1 MKSSSSMR
9 PLTTGTALSASTHA
23 LTKND
28 IRPSLIPFFFVNSS
42 CLFRRNSCTALMS
55 HSLNV
60 VRIAAVCCAITS
72 CCAILRRNG
81 DIFFRMNR
89 PSPDG
94 STSIG
99 DGAAALL
106 TASPTGLV
114 LPRPST
120 AANTSA
126 LVRRPSWPVPE
137 IFAGASLSSSTRRRT
152 AGERGFSFSGGA
164 FSLCSTVFSA
174 ASGCFS
180 FSSGAFFFSG
190 GFSAFFSS
198 GTFFSSGRCFESSIV
213 ATTSPIFTSWPSG
226 TLVSSTP
233 ALSATISVE
242 TLSVSS
248 VKRISPSFTNS
259 PDFLCQTETTPLVM
273 DSPTAGI
280 FTSMAMRENY
290 AAPAG
295 LIERRGRDVFRQPV
309 QLDRLSPNCQAQA
322 CYLLI
327 EPAAQNDCAA
337 RSCYGRAGTRK
348 AQGNRCA
355 RVKDRRKLC
364 RTQGLGRQDDLPQS
378 RGTNAFS
385 QGGFGRVNKCIW
397 IARLKRSAF
406 CFIDKRAVRARDY
419 KIDFALT
426 KVAQNP
432 IQNFH
437 RFSTLR
443 EISAGMRAFDCE
455 RAVSCEND
463 CACAFAQ
470 NHSKLLSAERLN
482 WRRCTK

>member
-23 LTKND
+23 LTKKD
-28 IRPSLIPFFFVNSS
+28 ISPSLTPFFLVNSS
-42 CLFRRNSCTALMS
+42 CAFLRNSCTALMS

-81 DIFFRMNR
+81 DIFLRMNR
-89 PSPDG
+89 PS
-94 STSIG
+94 
-99 DGAAALL
+99 AFAK
-106 TASPTGLV
+106 ASAGRPADKSA
-114 LPRPST
+114 LPRSSS
-120 AANTSA
+120 AANTLA
-126 LVRRPSWPVPE
+126 LVRRPLLPVPG
-137 IFAGASLSSSTRRRT
+137 IFSGSSFSSSTMCRT
-152 AGERGFSFSGGA
+152 AGERGFSSSGGGF
-164 FSLCSTVFSA
+164 FSPSSTVFST
-174 ASGCFS
+174 ASGSLFFS
-180 FSSGAFFFSG
+180 TGSFFFSG
-190 GFSAFFSS
+190 GFSAFFAS
-198 GTFFSSGRCFESSIV
+198 GTFFSAGRSFESSIV

-226 TLVSSTP
+226 TLVSSRP
-233 ALSATISVE
+233 AFSATISVE

-248 VKRISPSFTNS
+248 VKSVSPSFTNS
-259 PDFLCQTETTPLVM
+259 PDFLCQAETTPLVM

-295 LIERRGRDVFRQPV
+295 LIERRGRDVFRQSV

-378 RGTNAFS
+378 RGTNAFA

-432 IQNFH
+432 VQNFH

-443 EISAGMRAFDCE
+443 EISAR
-455 RAVSCEND
+455 
-463 CACAFAQ
+463 
-470 NHSKLLSAERLN
+470 
-482 WRRCTK
+482 

>member
-9 PLTTGTALSASTHA
+9 PLTMDTAFSASTDA

-28 IRPSLIPFFFVNSS
+28 ISPSLTPFFFVNSS
-42 CLFRRNSCTALMS
+42 CALPRNSCTALMS

-72 CCAILRRNG
+72 CCAILQRNG
-81 DIFFRMNR
+81 DIFLRMTR
-89 PSPDG
+89 PSAFAEATADK
-94 STSIG
+94 S
-99 DGAAALL
+99 
-106 TASPTGLV
+106 ASP
-114 LPRPST
+114 RSST

-126 LVRRPSWPVPE
+126 LVRRPLLPVPG
-137 IFAGASLSSSTRRRT
+137 IFSGSSFSSSTMCRT
-152 AGERGFSFSGGA
+152 AGERGFSSSGGGF
-164 FSLCSTVFSA
+164 FSLSSTVFST
-174 ASGCFS
+174 ASGSLFFS
-180 FSSGAFFFSG
+180 TGSFFFSG
-190 GFSAFFSS
+190 GFSAFFAS
-198 GTFFSSGRCFESSIV
+198 GTFFSADRCFESSIV

-248 VKRISPSFTNS
+248 VKRVSPSFTNS
-259 PDFLCQTETTPLVM
+259 PDFLCQAETTPLVM

-355 RVKDRRKLC
+355 RV
-364 RTQGLGRQDDLPQS
+364 
-378 RGTNAFS
+378 
-385 QGGFGRVNKCIW
+385 
-397 IARLKRSAF
+397 
-406 CFIDKRAVRARDY
+406 
-419 KIDFALT
+419 
-426 KVAQNP
+426 
-432 IQNFH
+432 
-437 RFSTLR
+437 
-443 EISAGMRAFDCE
+443 
-455 RAVSCEND
+455 
-463 CACAFAQ
+463 
-470 NHSKLLSAERLN
+470 
-482 WRRCTK
+482 